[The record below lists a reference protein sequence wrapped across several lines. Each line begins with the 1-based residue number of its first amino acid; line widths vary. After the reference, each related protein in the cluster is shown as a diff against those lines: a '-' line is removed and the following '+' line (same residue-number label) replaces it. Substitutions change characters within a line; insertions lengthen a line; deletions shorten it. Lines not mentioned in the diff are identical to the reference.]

1 MLTAPRPMRAPLAS
15 KLFLVTALTGAF
27 FSSSACSSDEKPSGS
42 PDGGTG
48 GSEETGGKGNGGS
61 SMGGKGGAG
70 GTAGK
75 AGSAGTGATGT
86 GGAVGDSGACTG
98 GPSMGTNDAGHCKEA
113 DGGAI
118 KQEIGACKSGTAD
131 AGAGGDY
138 GDTLYGLEG
147 VDDDCKYNVKYTV
160 TPICQDAGT
169 TFTITLTKT
178 SDGKAATGAAP
189 YIEATLNGLPAS
201 VADKQKP
208 TEKAGGVYE
217 VGPVVFDKPGK
228 WVARFHFFETCADS
242 EDSPHGHVAFFMDVP

>member
-1 MLTAPRPMRAPLAS
+1 MRAPVAS
-15 KLFLVTALTGAF
+15 KLFVITALTGAF

-61 SMGGKGGAG
+61 SMGGKGGTG
-70 GTAGK
+70 
-75 AGSAGTGATGT
+75 GTGAAG
-86 GGAVGDSGACTG
+86 GDSGTCTG
-98 GPSMGTNDAGHCKEA
+98 GPSKGTNDAGHCKEA

-118 KQEIGACKSGTAD
+118 KQEIGACTSEPADAGGGSAD
-131 AGAGGDY
+131 AGAGDDY
-138 GDTLYGLEG
+138 GDTLYGVEG
-147 VDDDCKYNVKYTV
+147 IDDDCKYHVMYRV
-160 TPICQDAGT
+160 TPICQDEGT
-169 TFTITLTKT
+169 TFVITLTKT
-178 SDGKAATGAAP
+178 SDGKPATGAAP
-189 YIEATLNGLPAS
+189 YIEATLNGLPAG

-228 WVARFHFFETCADS
+228 WVARFHFFETCADA